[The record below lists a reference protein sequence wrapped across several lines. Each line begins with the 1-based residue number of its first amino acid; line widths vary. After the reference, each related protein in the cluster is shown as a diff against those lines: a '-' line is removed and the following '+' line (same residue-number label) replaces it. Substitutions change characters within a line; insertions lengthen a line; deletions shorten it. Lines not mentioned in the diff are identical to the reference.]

1 MELTPRSTKINLK
14 LVIWLIAVVFVLCLV
29 CVLLRV
35 KLDTIL
41 NVYVSKQVSQ
51 QAELIADLANEK
63 LHMRLNALSVISRKI
78 EADGSHVEDFLALSS
93 NLKDD
98 NANYGLISLDGT
110 VHTGDSVFVM
120 SDENYRCFI
129 ESFRGNQSVC
139 YTEKTGIMLG
149 VPVYNRYNVRFVLY
163 MQYRKIPVNDFFDVD
178 CFEKKCFA
186 QIIDNDDRIL
196 IQNNT
201 GSWRE
206 DSAWVNTD
214 IAKIYGTLRQDL
226 ERGLATSRSFVIGN
240 ETYYFYMAKLKHND
254 FMLAGMVASEDVSDG
269 LERLSFLVFWVVG
282 LLMLLFLTGLG
293 IRFFLIRKHREYN
306 LKSHL
311 ASDEL
316 DRLRMMESVGQDIR
330 EPAMNILNMGAI
342 VLRESADASLKEY
355 VADMRTSGQELLLL
369 SNDILDMNK
378 IRTNSLEINIKEYD
392 LFAVLCD
399 SFSAARS
406 RKKTTEFEF
415 LVDSSIPTHLEGD
428 ESRLWQIISNILFN
442 AERLVVN
449 GANIIQ
455 IGYRWIEDEN
465 AETTSQKIE
474 LVIDIPDAGVS
485 WTGASLSLVKMLV
498 VALGGEIKS
507 SLIADGIPVVE
518 ISIPQ
523 KVVKNE
529 LMGDFKARYNEFEQ
543 ASENKSIHFYAPN
556 ASILAIDDVPM
567 NLRVM
572 SGLMKE
578 TFARFDP
585 VSNGMEAIE
594 KFRQNHYDII
604 FLDHTMPIIDGLDIL
619 TIMKTLDDHP
629 NKHTPIIMLTADDS
643 ASAKTICE
651 TMGFA
656 DFLTKPVHEDALF
669 SILLKFLPK
678 ELVNR
683 YDELPKKE
691 EAPVIKPEERP
702 VKKATVPAP
711 EPKKQTENLP
721 SDILDVSVGLYCCER
736 NEALYRKKMMIYVDK
751 QFDVTLGKMFKE
763 EDFESYRLMVQVLK
777 SASLYIGA
785 VEIASI
791 AKSMEY
797 ACNEGDYDYV
807 RVRHEDLM
815 REYKR
820 IVKAINERVLNGRTN

>member
-1 MELTPRSTKINLK
+1 MELTPRTTRINIK
-14 LVIWLIAVVFVLCLV
+14 MVVWLAIVVFVLCLV

-35 KLDTIL
+35 KLDALL
-41 NVYVSKQVSQ
+41 NVYVTKQVSQ

-63 LHMRLNALSVISRKI
+63 LHMRLNALSMIARKI
-78 EADGSHVEDFLALSS
+78 EADGSHVEDFMALSD
-93 NLKDD
+93 LK
-98 NANYGLISLDGT
+98 NGKSSYGLIALDGT
-110 VHTGDSVFVM
+110 VYTEKSVFALP
-120 SDENYRCFI
+120 DESYRCI
-129 ESFRGNQSVC
+129 MESFRGKQSIC
-139 YTEKTGIMLG
+139 YSEKMGILLG
-149 VPVYNRYNVRFVLY
+149 VPVYNRYNVRYVLY
-163 MQYRKIPVNDFFDVD
+163 MQYNDIPVTDFFDVD
-178 CFEKKCFA
+178 CFDRKCFA
-186 QIIDNDDRIL
+186 QIIDHDGRVL

-201 GSWRE
+201 GSWRQ
-206 DSAWVNTD
+206 DSAWVD
-214 IAKIYGTLRQDL
+214 FDVDKVYGWLRQDMD
-226 ERGLATSRSFVIGN
+226 RGGLATSKNVQIGD
-240 ETYYFYMAKLKHND
+240 EVFYFYMAKLKQDD
-254 FMLAGMVASEDVSDG
+254 FILAGMVAGEDVANG
-269 LERLSFLVFWVVG
+269 LDRLSFLVFWVVG

-293 IRFFLIRKHREYN
+293 IRFFLVRKHREYN
-306 LKSHL
+306 LKNHL
-311 ASDEL
+311 LSDEL

-330 EPAMNILNMGAI
+330 NPAMNVLNMGAI
-342 VLRESADASLKEY
+342 VLRESSDASLNEY
-355 VADMRTSGQELLLL
+355 VSEMRASGQELLLL

-378 IRTNSLEINIKEYD
+378 IRTNSLDISIKEYD

-399 SFSAARS
+399 CYSSARH
-406 RKKTTEFEF
+406 RKKSEEFEL
-415 LVDSSIPTHLEGD
+415 LVDSSIPTQLEGD

-455 IGYRWIEDEN
+455 IGYRWAEDEN
-465 AETTSQKIE
+465 GEENTQKID
-474 LVIDIPDAGVS
+474 LIIDVPDAGVS
-485 WTGASLSLVKMLV
+485 WTGASLTLVRMLV
-498 VALGGEIKS
+498 VALGGTIKS
-507 SLIADGIPVVE
+507 DHIADGLPVIE
-518 ISIPQ
+518 IAIPQ

-529 LMGDFKARYNEFEQ
+529 LMGDFKTRYNEFVQ
-543 ASENKSIHFYAPN
+543 ATENESIHFFAPN
-556 ASILAIDDVPM
+556 ASILAIDDLPM

-578 TFARFDP
+578 TLAKFDS

-594 KFRQNHYDII
+594 NFRRNHYDVI

-629 NKHTPIIMLTADDS
+629 NKHTPIVMLTADDS

-669 SILLKFLPK
+669 AILLKYLPK
-678 ELVNR
+678 ELVHR
-683 YDELPKKE
+683 IDEVPKKE
-691 EAPVIKPEERP
+691 DISVQPLVEDKTA
-702 VKKATVPAP
+702 KKVVVQ
-711 EPKKQTENLP
+711 EPKKQHENLP
-721 SDILDVSVGLYCCER
+721 SDVLDVSVGLYCCER
-736 NEALYRKKMMIYVDK
+736 NEALYRKKMMTYVDK

-807 RVRHEDLM
+807 CVRHEDLM
-815 REYKR
+815 REYRR
-820 IVKAINERVLNGRTN
+820 IVMAIKEQVMNGRTN